1 MGRGPIP
8 SPSRKALHESA
19 HSNGRRSTAK
29 RKDGACADAS
39 ATWASGGAA
48 QLLRG
53 LVLFGLIVC
62 IGAFWVL
69 VFVVFFL
76 ANDVRLGDLSGRR
89 RTESPQP
96 LGIWLEAS
104 AESDELVCVEV
115 RYLEPENGSTREWI
129 RQTRRR
135 DRKSGQV
142 LSVEPD
148 ERIERK
154 LLPRSDEK

>member
-1 MGRGPIP
+1 M
-8 SPSRKALHESA
+8 LF
-19 HSNGRRSTAK
+19 
-29 RKDGACADAS
+29 
-39 ATWASGGAA
+39 
-48 QLLRG
+48 G
-53 LVLFGLIVC
+53 LVLV

-76 ANDVRLGDLSGRR
+76 ANDTKLRELSGRR
-89 RTESPQP
+89 PADPPQP

-104 AESDELVCVEV
+104 DASDDQVRVEV
-115 RYLEPENGSTREWI
+115 RWLEPENGSTREWI

-135 DRKSGQV
+135 DRSSGLV

-154 LLPRSDEK
+154 LLPRSDES